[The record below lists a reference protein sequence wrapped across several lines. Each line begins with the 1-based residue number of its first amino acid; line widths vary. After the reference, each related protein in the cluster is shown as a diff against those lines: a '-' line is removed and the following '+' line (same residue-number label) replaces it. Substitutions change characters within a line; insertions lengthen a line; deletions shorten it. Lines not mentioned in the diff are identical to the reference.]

1 MSTALSSVLIVEP
14 DDYRR
19 QLHRLELLK
28 DGGFAVTCAAATKR
42 EALVFLSRNA
52 VDFIVT
58 NSMLADGSPADIIRA
73 AKRRNAEV
81 LTLAVSASLDA
92 NIVAHTIAS
101 GADGYLLFADSTAKL
116 ASSLRVLKAGG
127 SPASPAVSR
136 TVVRSLQIR
145 TMQSAQSATA
155 NPLSPRETD
164 ILRLLAK
171 GLSFDEISQIL
182 ALSRST
188 ISTHA
193 KNIYRKLD
201 AHSRNEALYK
211 ARELKLL

>member
-1 MSTALSSVLIVEP
+1 MTTALSSVLIVEP

-19 QLHRLELLK
+19 QLHRLELIK
-28 DGGFAVTCAAATKR
+28 DGGFAVTFTAATKR

-58 NSMLADGSPADIIRA
+58 NSMLADGNPADIIRA
-73 AKRRNAEV
+73 AKRRNSEV
-81 LTLAVSASLDA
+81 LTLAVSASSDA

-171 GLSFDEISQIL
+171 GISFDEISQIL

-193 KNIYRKLD
+193 KNIYRKLE